1 MFAMA
6 QAWVLMFFGLLVF
19 FPSYNL
25 VADWKVESYGGDAY
39 NINPLHPII
48 VEVCGMTKISL
59 PFHYWWCLF
68 PFFLQVNP
76 LKYVFQNVLNIN
88 ENECLMF
95 WVFCLVQIEGFWQ
108 CIFSPYPWFTKSK
121 HGCVVSYKL
130 GNIMFD
136 DAPFCFHTPCKSW
149 STTNKTQIVEVI
161 LHPIP
166 KCCRILFIIDHQVL
180 WYGEMSNTTTTLH
193 LQHFFFPFLAF
204 NCECARSSIVANAST
219 MLNDA
224 ILHAMM
230 SKMCSSRTP
239 QFISN
244 VELGKKIFY
253 RDTMIFSLHVQW
265 WGAILAIFLCHH
277 IFFVIVGVLNVPHWS
292 CFWQSSQTRQTYY
305 QLEKKWT

>member
-1 MFAMA
+1 
-6 QAWVLMFFGLLVF
+6 
-19 FPSYNL
+19 
-25 VADWKVESYGGDAY
+25 
-39 NINPLHPII
+39 
-48 VEVCGMTKISL
+48 
-59 PFHYWWCLF
+59 
-68 PFFLQVNP
+68 
-76 LKYVFQNVLNIN
+76 
-88 ENECLMF
+88 
-95 WVFCLVQIEGFWQ
+95 
-108 CIFSPYPWFTKSK
+108 
-121 HGCVVSYKL
+121 
-130 GNIMFD
+130 
-136 DAPFCFHTPCKSW
+136 
-149 STTNKTQIVEVI
+149 
-161 LHPIP
+161 
-166 KCCRILFIIDHQVL
+166 
-180 WYGEMSNTTTTLH
+180 
-193 LQHFFFPFLAF
+193 
-204 NCECARSSIVANAST
+204 